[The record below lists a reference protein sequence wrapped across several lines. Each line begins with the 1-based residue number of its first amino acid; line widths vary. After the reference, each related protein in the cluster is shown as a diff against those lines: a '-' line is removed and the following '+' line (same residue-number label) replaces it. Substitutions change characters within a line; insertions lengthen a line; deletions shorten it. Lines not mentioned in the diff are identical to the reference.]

1 MSDETTRVSAR
12 VDGQV
17 FDEAD
22 FESLLDVIR
31 IGAIDRE
38 RDRLLPYELVRRV
51 SQTGFG
57 SARIPARFGG
67 EGASLETV
75 FHRLIRLAAA
85 DSNIAHVFR
94 GHLGFVEQ
102 LVLDPDPAVQEKWF
116 ARVLDGALFGNAQSE
131 RSGTS
136 AISTKLDRTDDTVI
150 LNGRKFYTT
159 GSIYADWIDLAALDG
174 EAEVQVLASTSD
186 AGVTSIDDWNGFG
199 QRLTGSG
206 TTIFDDA
213 RVEPDDIR
221 PYADDKDRD
230 AYIAS
235 VFQLV
240 LLGVVAGI
248 AQAALDDT
256 VAFVQPRSRIWGYAG
271 QALPREN
278 HLVQTVVGDL
288 SSAAFAARELVLSNA
303 RELDAAINAK
313 LDGRGDARQFLDAR
327 LNVYRSQ
334 QMVLP
339 LVLKATSD
347 LFEVGGASAV
357 GNDFALDRHWRN
369 ARTIASHNPAI
380 QRKRSIGDYELNGQ
394 DPQWGLEAPPAHTT
408 KEADAS

>member
-1 MSDETTRVSAR
+1 MSDTTSQAESELRGAT
-12 VDGQV
+12 
-17 FDEAD
+17 FDEPG
-22 FESLLDVIR
+22 FVQLLEEIR
-31 IGAIDRE
+31 AGAIERE

-51 SQTGFG
+51 SATGFG
-57 SARIPARFGG
+57 SARIPTEFGG

-75 FHRLIRLAAA
+75 FRRLIRLAAA

-94 GHLGFVEQ
+94 GHLAFVEK
-102 LVLDPDPAVQEKWF
+102 VILDPDRSVREKWF
-116 ARVLDGALFGNAQSE
+116 ARVLDGALFGNAQAE
-131 RSGTS
+131 RSATS
-136 AISTKLDRTDDTVI
+136 AISTSLDRSSGAVA

-174 EAEVQVLASTSD
+174 DERVQVLAPTAD

-206 TTIFDDA
+206 TTVFVDA
-213 RVEPDDIR
+213 KVEPDDVR
-221 PYADDKDRD
+221 PYSEDADRD
-230 AYIAS
+230 AYIGS
-235 VFQLV
+235 VFQLI
-240 LLGVVAGI
+240 LLTVVAGI
-248 AQAALDDT
+248 AQEALDDT
-256 VAFVQPRSRIWGYAG
+256 VAFVQPRSRIFGYAG

-278 HLVQTVVGDL
+278 HLVQSVVGDL

-303 RELDAAINAK
+303 RELDRAV
-313 LDGRGDARQFLDAR
+313 DARTAGTSGQRQLLDAR

-380 QRKRSIGDYELNGQ
+380 QRKRSIGDFELNGH
-394 DPQWGLEAPPAHTT
+394 DPQWNLEAPPSTT
-408 KEADAS
+408 HRD

>member
-1 MSDETTRVSAR
+1 MSDKTSQAEPERHGAI
-12 VDGQV
+12 
-17 FDEAD
+17 FDELQ
-22 FESLLDVIR
+22 FGRLLEEIR
-31 IGAIDRE
+31 AGAIDRE
-38 RDRLLPYELVRRV
+38 RDRLLPHELVRRV
-51 SQTGFG
+51 SATGFG
-57 SARIPARFGG
+57 SARIPTEFGG

-75 FHRLIRLAAA
+75 FRRLIRLAAA

-94 GHLGFVEQ
+94 GHLAFVEKII
-102 LVLDPDPAVQEKWF
+102 LDPNRPVQEKWF
-116 ARVLDGALFGNAQSE
+116 ARVLDGALFGNAQAE
-131 RSGTS
+131 RSATS
-136 AISTKLDRTDDTVI
+136 AITTSLDRSSGTI
-150 LNGRKFYTT
+150 ALNGRKFYTT

-174 EAEVQVLASTSD
+174 DERVQVLAATTD
-186 AGVTSIDDWNGFG
+186 DGVTSIDDWNGFG

-206 TTIFDDA
+206 TTVFVDA
-213 RVEPDDIR
+213 RIEPDDVR
-221 PYADDKDRD
+221 PLSEDADRD
-230 AYIAS
+230 AYIGS

-240 LLGVVAGI
+240 LLTVVAGI
-248 AQAALDDT
+248 AQGALDDT
-256 VAFVQPRSRIWGYAG
+256 VAFVQPRSRIFGYAG

-278 HLVQTVVGDL
+278 HLVQAVVGDL

-303 RELDAAINAK
+303 RELDRAVK
-313 LDGRGDARQFLDAR
+313 ARIAGTSGERQLLDAR

-369 ARTIASHNPAI
+369 ARTVASHNPAI

-394 DPQWGLEAPPAHTT
+394 DPQWAIEAPPSSTQNGH
-408 KEADAS
+408 S